1 MKVNL
6 KNFKVLEDFEQDLNG
21 SSILLVGDNGIG
33 KSTVLQGIKIA
44 LGSKDIPS
52 TLQDGAKGI
61 VEVDKAGNPYT
72 FYFEKKKGK
81 VELKVTLPS
90 GLKEDKKGVIAG
102 LVGAI
107 DFDINKFVSL
117 SESVSGRKKQVCL
130 LYTSDADDDTR

>member
-1 MKVNL
+1 MKIMKVNL

-61 VEVDKAGNPYT
+61 VEVDLSLIHISEPT
-72 FYFEKKKGK
+72 RRTERSRM
-81 VELKVTLPS
+81 PS
-90 GLKEDKKGVIAG
+90 SA
-102 LVGAI
+102 
-107 DFDINKFVSL
+107 
-117 SESVSGRKKQVCL
+117 
-130 LYTSDADDDTR
+130 